1 MCVRGNFY
9 VIVMFYIMKI
19 KVFILCLA
27 LDEKIHTSVIS
38 LMNKKF
44 QQQLVIVVTRKQ
56 NPSTSRY

>member
-27 LDEKIHTSVIS
+27 LDEKIHTFVIS
-38 LMNKKF
+38 VMNKKF

-56 NPSTSRY
+56 NPSTSRS